1 MTDAHARIEDAEAQI
16 ARLREQVERLIR
28 DKVVPA
34 SEQLGAH
41 AREAAAAFTEET
53 EAMKQMVRARPIAA
67 VLIAA
72 AVGFVLGRAVR

>member
-16 ARLREQVERLIR
+16 ARLREQVERLVR

-34 SEQLGAH
+34 GEQLGAH
-41 AREAAAAFTEET
+41 AREAAAAFEQEAET
-53 EAMKQMVRARPIAA
+53 VKAMVRARPIAA

-72 AVGFVLGRAVR
+72 AVGFVIGRAVR